1 MTSPGTSQ
9 VLYVT
14 YHGQTDNGSGEGAVA
29 AKATANVDMIDKL
42 GFRARDVLDPNVPD
56 DVSLKELRAVV
67 FGPDGDL
74 WVVSGAATS
83 SQILRFDG
91 TLSDGHHQFLNIV
104 TSKEHLAAVDHP
116 FDLVFPPGDNMWFV
130 SNQDTNVVAGPLPM
144 ANIPPAPD
152 AAAYLVE
159 HYPGSKFL
167 PGTFVASAVQP
178 PNVTEPVVPAPQGLE
193 GIFTQTA
200 NHSVRG
206 LAHDGKLLYVA
217 DEVANEVKGY
227 DAAGQL
233 CWAFA
238 GQDGITIQAPVH
250 LLHAGDGLF
259 IGSAGNG
266 SIVFLRPFDGTD
278 PKIAADGIKQLSGI
292 ALDASGT
299 LYYGSRKDLQVY
311 AVPFND
317 NAETTAAP
325 APYGPHLP
333 QAPEF
338 VVCAP
343 S

>member
-14 YHGQTDNGSGEGAVA
+14 YHGQTDNGSSAVA
-29 AKATANVDMIDKL
+29 AKAIANVDLIDKHD
-42 GFRARDVLDPNVPD
+42 FRARDVLDPNVPD

-91 TLSDGHHQFLNIV
+91 KLSDGHHQFLNIV
-104 TSKEHLAAVDHP
+104 TSKDQLAAVDHP
-116 FDLVFPPGDNMWFV
+116 FDLVFRPGDNMWFV

-144 ANIPPAPD
+144 ANIPPSPD

-159 HYPGSKFL
+159 HYPGSTFL
-167 PGTFVASAVQP
+167 PGTFVASAVEP

-193 GIFTQTA
+193 GIFTPTA

-206 LAHDGKLLYVA
+206 LAHDGSLLYVA
-217 DEVANEVKGY
+217 DEVANEVKAY

-238 GQDGITIQAPVH
+238 GQHGITIKAPVH
-250 LLHAGDGLF
+250 LLYAANGLF

-266 SIVFLRPFDGTD
+266 SIVFVQPSDLAD
-278 PKIAADGIKQLSGI
+278 PRIAAQGIRQLSGI
-292 ALDASGT
+292 ALDPSGT
-299 LYYGSRKDLQVY
+299 LYYGSREDQQVY
-311 AVPFND
+311 AVPFCD
-317 NAETTAAP
+317 NTETTAAP

-338 VVCAP
+338 VVWAP